1 MADDKK
7 KKISLGGIDNAAEE
21 KGSFMKTLWQL
32 VKFLVVSGLV
42 TIIQLVLANVLPLI
56 FDGVTAT
63 LPVFLQGIFDPNV
76 IFDASTKEGIEQV
89 GKYVIDGTI
98 QNGSV
103 VGGVVTWGYLLPF
116 FLSNLIANI
125 YGFYQN
131 KKTTFKSD
139 APWYSFAFYIVLMI
153 ALILFSTWF
162 QGWLVGIIAKINWA
176 WIQPLA
182 RTIAGLAAGFVQM
195 VVLFPMEKFV
205 LLKEKKKGRR
215 GKLPQRLLPSNR
227 CFSKKMKDRFPF
239 FGERLFLA

>member
-1 MADDKK
+1 MADEK
-7 KKISLGGIDNAAEE
+7 KKISLKGIDGAAEE
-21 KGSFMKTLWQL
+21 KGSFIKTLWQL

-63 LPVFLQGIFDPNV
+63 LPAFLQGIFAPDV
-76 IFDASTKEGIEQV
+76 IFDATTEEGVVQI
-89 GKYVIDGTI
+89 GKYVV
-98 QNGSV
+98 N
-103 VGGVVTWGYLLPF
+103 GVVTWGYLLPF

-139 APWYSFAFYIVLMI
+139 APWYNFAIYIVIMI

-162 QGWLVGIIAKINWA
+162 QGWLVGIIAKIDWA

-195 VVLFPMEKFV
+195 VFLFPMEKFV
-205 LLKEKKKGRR
+205 LLKEKKEDEA
-215 GKLPQRLLPSNR
+215 PAAN
-227 CFSKKMKDRFPF
+227 
-239 FGERLFLA
+239 